1 MDPIISTVTANKPP
15 TSFRVEVDPSMLIG
29 VQSID
34 KEHYALLTQL
44 NRLIE
49 NPLAEPAS
57 ESFAEVLSQLGPQ
70 ICAHFDSEERVLR
83 SCGMPA
89 DEVAEHVEAH
99 TEILEQYAQMNCDL
113 MEGKALARS
122 EAMREVKGWIIDHLR
137 NYDSRIKLYLPTP

>member
-15 TSFRVEVDPSMLIG
+15 TSLRLEVDPSMLIG

-34 KEHYALLTQL
+34 REHYALLTQL

-70 ICAHFDSEERVLR
+70 ICTHFDSEERVLR

-89 DEVAEHVEAH
+89 HEVAEHVEAH

-113 MEGKALARS
+113 MEGKTLART
-122 EAMREVKGWIIDHLR
+122 EALREVKGWIIDHLR
-137 NYDSRIKLYLPTP
+137 RYDSRIKLYLPTP

>member
-1 MDPIISTVTANKPP
+1 MDSNISSMTANTPP
-15 TSFRVEVDPSMLIG
+15 TSFRIDVDPSMLIG
-29 VQSID
+29 VHSID
-34 KEHYALLTQL
+34 REHYALLTQL

-70 ICAHFDSEERVLR
+70 ISAHFDSEEGVLK

-99 TEILEQYAQMNCDL
+99 TEILERYAQMNCDL
-113 MEGKALARS
+113 MEGKTLARS
-122 EAMREVKGWIIDHLR
+122 EALREVKGWIIDHLR
-137 NYDSRIKLYLPTP
+137 RYDSRIKLYLPTA

>member
-1 MDPIISTVTANKPP
+1 MDPIISTVTANKPA

-34 KEHYALLTQL
+34 KEHFALLTQL

-49 NPLAEPAS
+49 NPLAEPTS

-70 ICAHFDSEERVLR
+70 ICAHFDSEERVIR

-113 MEGKALARS
+113 MEGKTLARS
-122 EAMREVKGWIIDHLR
+122 EALREVKGWIIDHLR
-137 NYDSRIKLYLPTP
+137 RYDSRIKLYLPTP